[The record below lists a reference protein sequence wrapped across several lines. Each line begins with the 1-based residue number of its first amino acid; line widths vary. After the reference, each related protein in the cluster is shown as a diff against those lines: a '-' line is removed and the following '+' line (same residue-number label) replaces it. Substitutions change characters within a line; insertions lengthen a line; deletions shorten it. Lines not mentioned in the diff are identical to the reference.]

1 MWVGDALV
9 HPAEASEEE
18 LVMAASGL
26 RISQLLVMKWAPVY
40 AAETGVLAGM
50 LGGDVVEK
58 AEVEVVGW
66 FIRDE
71 VEVDVLKL
79 SPW

>member
-1 MWVGDALV
+1 MGAGDALAC
-9 HPAEASEEE
+9 PAEVSEEE
-18 LVMAASGL
+18 LAMVASGL

-58 AEVEVVGW
+58 TEAEVVGW
-66 FIRDE
+66 FSWDE
-71 VEVDVLKL
+71 VKADVFEL
-79 SPW
+79 SPR